1 MVKTI
6 RQVIKLCS
14 ATVLTKIGF
23 QVQFEHL
30 LTRPG
35 RNDLQFLLWFLSV
48 QLCLSAVNM
57 YIGGSIHCAMC
68 VQVKTGYHCM
78 IYNDYSLFL
87 SWYTH
92 GSKNRQQYVS
102 ISWQGRMERTWQSL
116 LFPVLPRNHSVQN
129 LQRRARKYFLFSEK
143 FPCSDDFLHSAIWN
157 NVTIVKKSMMSF
169 WRLFLFPCFHLTP
182 NFELDYSG
190 SPSLKWQMWHFV
202 AIRWLGSCCKRRS

>member
-1 MVKTI
+1 
-6 RQVIKLCS
+6 
-14 ATVLTKIGF
+14 
-23 QVQFEHL
+23 
-30 LTRPG
+30 
-35 RNDLQFLLWFLSV
+35 
-48 QLCLSAVNM
+48 M

-68 VQVKTGYHCM
+68 VQVKTGNDCM

-92 GSKNRQQYVS
+92 GSKNRQQYIS

-157 NVTIVKKSMMSF
+157 NVTIVKKINDVFLETFPIS
-169 WRLFLFPCFHLTP
+169 LFPPDPKLWTWLFRLSFPKVTDVAFHGNPLTWI
-182 NFELDYSG
+182 L
-190 SPSLKWQMWHFV
+190 L
-202 AIRWLGSCCKRRS
+202 